1 MRAHVCS
8 HSGMQLRGGSCLL
21 SSSLHHV
28 STLHIS
34 GFSSRLSILLLPV
47 PSSAAFLFFDLHLG
61 SRLDWTL
68 ALQPPPPVSLE
79 EVSSGLLMCVLV
91 FCGIVDWTEV
101 AFPWKPEVLDRCLVT
116 LVRCIIL
123 FGQYNLP
130 DFPGYK
136 LSFSYWFGW
145 SCD

>member
-1 MRAHVCS
+1 MHAHVCS
-8 HSGMQLRGGSCLL
+8 HTGMQLRGGSCLL

-61 SRLDWTL
+61 SRLDSG
-68 ALQPPPPVSLE
+68 PPASPSCQFG
-79 EVSSGLLMCVLV
+79 GLLMCVLV
-91 FCGIVDWTEV
+91 FCGVVDWTEV